1 LNTGARQPAASQNRR
16 KSYWRLLWAAVLL
29 LHAPITIGV
38 FSAIWTQSGPIRWSS
53 VLLLTLANAFFV
65 FEVVCAYSLRIL
77 SDRRK
82 VITFLVVIAL
92 LHVGVIERAMPDFV
106 HNADI
111 QYWLLLASASVASIA
126 VMLRVLRAISLK
138 IATAL
143 ATNQHPHASRDRYA
157 RRVDLEHGFRSAVF
171 GPLWTPPRAPPQF
184 SL

>member
-1 LNTGARQPAASQNRR
+1 MNTGTRQPTASQNRR
-16 KSYWRLLWAAVLL
+16 QSYWRLLWAAVLL

-38 FSAIWTQSGPIRWSS
+38 FSTIWTQSGPIRWSS

-65 FEVVCAYSLRIL
+65 LEVVCAYSLRIL

-106 HNADI
+106 RDADI
-111 QYWLLLASASVASIA
+111 QYWLLLATASVASVA
-126 VMLRVLRAISLK
+126 LMLRALRAISLK
-138 IATAL
+138 FATVP
-143 ATNQHPHASRDRYA
+143 ATNQNPHAPRNRYA
-157 RRVDLEHGFRSAVF
+157 CAVDLEHGFRLAVF